1 LNGVLESARRHGQNT
16 TVLSIGSWE
25 QEEHRIVQFCDGR
38 VDGII
43 FIGPILSPQFAK
55 LVAHHVPFV
64 VIHSNSPLEE
74 AQNLESD
81 DEGGAYQIVKYFI
94 DQGHRDI
101 VHFRGNDGF
110 RVANLRHIGF
120 RRALEE
126 AGLPYSDDLVFPGRF
141 EAASGREAARRLLA
155 KGRGSLPTAIFCA
168 NDNIAYGC
176 MEVLGEAGLSVPQ
189 DISVAG
195 FDDTLLARM
204 TYPPLTTIRQPV
216 REMGHRAVDLLMPKI
231 RKDDSAVIGAA
242 LNEGPTPLN
251 ADRKDS
257 SLEVFRVE
265 LIVRGSV
272 VRPGCGS

>member
-1 LNGVLESARRHGQNT
+1 
-16 TVLSIGSWE
+16 
-25 QEEHRIVQFCDGR
+25 
-38 VDGII
+38 
-43 FIGPILSPQFAK
+43 
-55 LVAHHVPFV
+55 
-64 VIHSNSPLEE
+64 
-74 AQNLESD
+74 
-81 DEGGAYQIVKYFI
+81 
-94 DQGHRDI
+94 
-101 VHFRGNDGF
+101 
-110 RVANLRHIGF
+110 
-120 RRALEE
+120 
-126 AGLPYSDDLVFPGRF
+126 
-141 EAASGREAARRLLA
+141 
-155 KGRGSLPTAIFCA
+155 
-168 NDNIAYGC
+168 